1 MARPHPRRHAQWPS
15 SARRLQRQIAALQA
29 RLAATSGPGLE
40 TAIPPRED
48 VQAQLRHSEEQARRQ
63 LAEIQAYYDTAPVG
77 LFAMDQE
84 LRFLRIN
91 ERMAAVNGLPAAA
104 HLGRT
109 LREMAPYIAD
119 SAEPRF
125 RQVLASG
132 EPLLNVEHRE
142 PTPDRPGAPRVWLES
157 TYPVRN
163 PAGQVIGISGVVEEV
178 TELKHAEEQWRA
190 SEQRYRELSAALE
203 LKVQERT
210 RELRNANAELH
221 RLATTDSLT
230 GVWNRRYLEQAV
242 AGEMARAQR
251 YGEPLA
257 LVMFDIDHFKAIN
270 DRHGHLV
277 GDQVLIEL
285 ALRLRGHLRAI
296 DVLARW
302 GGEEFVV
309 LLPHNNVEAA
319 ARLAEKL
326 RLATM
331 TQPFPVAG
339 TITTSF
345 GVAAYQPHET
355 LDDWF
360 TRVDNALYA
369 AKEAGRNRVVTAA

>member
-1 MARPHPRRHAQWPS
+1 M
-15 SARRLQRQIAALQA
+15 
-29 RLAATSGPGLE
+29 
-40 TAIPPRED
+40 
-48 VQAQLRHSEEQARRQ
+48 
-63 LAEIQAYYDTAPVG
+63 
-77 LFAMDQE
+77 
-84 LRFLRIN
+84 
-91 ERMAAVNGLPAAA
+91 
-104 HLGRT
+104 
-109 LREMAPYIAD
+109 
-119 SAEPRF
+119 
-125 RQVLASG
+125 
-132 EPLLNVEHRE
+132 
-142 PTPDRPGAPRVWLES
+142 
-157 TYPVRN
+157 
-163 PAGQVIGISGVVEEV
+163 
-178 TELKHAEEQWRA
+178 
-190 SEQRYRELSAALE
+190 
-203 LKVQERT
+203 
-210 RELRNANAELH
+210 
-221 RLATTDSLT
+221 
-230 GVWNRRYLEQAV
+230 

-277 GDQVLIEL
+277 GDQILIEL

-331 TQPFPVAG
+331 TQPFPIAE

-345 GVAAYQPHET
+345 GVAAYQPDET

-369 AKEAGRNRVVTAA
+369 AKEAGRNRVVIAG